1 MGDWQHAA
9 KARLIV
15 PLSGHECSDLENFE
29 ETFFVQRH
37 LVLVRWSEVTN
48 SERPEKQIRN
58 SKPMIKQNRELFI
71 QNNVLFTLALEPSTV
86 AVNSV
91 KWRIWKIFNKR
102 AQMKEMILDRRG
114 QFLGK
119 IKIKKKIGSSF

>member
-1 MGDWQHAA
+1 M
-9 KARLIV
+9 
-15 PLSGHECSDLENFE
+15 
-29 ETFFVQRH
+29 QRH

-48 SERPEKQIRN
+48 SERQEKQIRN
-58 SKPMIKQNRELFI
+58 SKPMIKQNRELLI

-102 AQMKEMILDRRG
+102 AQMKEMILDTRG

-119 IKIKKKIGSSF
+119 IKIK